1 MSPSEVKQAISS
13 RDAALLQ
20 KVKGIGTKSAQRI
33 VIDLADKIDKEDML
47 EHIPMTVNN
56 TLRSEALSA
65 LVMLGF
71 KKNVVERTLERLF
84 KSEENPIN
92 VEDLIKR
99 ALKIL

>member
-1 MSPSEVKQAISS
+1 
-13 RDAALLQ
+13 
-20 KVKGIGTKSAQRI
+20 VKGIGIKSAQRI
-33 VIDLADKIDKEDML
+33 VIDLADKIDKEDL
-47 EHIPMTVNN
+47 TDHIPMSVNN

-71 KKNVVERTLERLF
+71 QKSIVEKTLERLL
-84 KSEENPIN
+84 KSDEKPIN